1 MESLLRTLVELD
13 RAVKKQPF
21 EESLL

>member
-1 MESLLRTLVELD
+1 MRSLLGTLVELD
-13 RAVKKQPF
+13 VAVKKQPF